1 MYKIY
6 SIKYFP
12 FSNFMPIIFFIYLKL
27 KENPILQAKEKH
39 KKLIKVISLKDLLIT
54 IWKNENDGKDRKFF
68 TQNG

>member
-1 MYKIY
+1 
-6 SIKYFP
+6 
-12 FSNFMPIIFFIYLKL
+12 MPIIFFIYLKL